1 MTNRT
6 RRAKEGDSYTGG
18 EGGPVLL
25 QARNR
30 GGVSG
35 SQPLQLPLQH
45 YPLGLQ
51 SGSRSQGHCHLLA
64 TLLQC
69 VSLTELVHPE
79 AKDTK
84 RRLMLYLMDVTI
96 P

>member
-1 MTNRT
+1 MRNRK
-6 RRAKEGDSYTGG
+6 RRDKEGGSYTGG

-25 QARNR
+25 QAMGRW
-30 GGVSG
+30 GVSG

-51 SGSRSQGHCHLLA
+51 SGSHSQGQCHLLA

-69 VSLTELVHPE
+69 MSLTELVHPE
-79 AKDTK
+79 AKETE
-84 RRLMLYLMDVTI
+84 RQLMLYFIDDTI